1 VKDSILKIAVYG
13 KGGIG
18 KSTVSSNVSAALAQM
33 GENVLQIGASPKV
46 DSTAFLNEGKIL
58 QPDILASTK
67 ISASKDNLM
76 ACIKEGFAG
85 VMIAESGGPEPA
97 TGCAGRGVAAA
108 LDLTVKHK
116 VLEELG
122 ITVVIYDVLGDV
134 VCGGFAKPMESGFAE
149 SIYIVTSGELMALY
163 AANNLC
169 IAVKELLE
177 RKPGSNLRV
186 AGLINNMRGV
196 EREEEI
202 VEVYAKRL
210 GVKVLAHIPRS
221 EIVQEAEGEGGTV
234 IEKRPNSEQA
244 AIYRH
249 LAENIRNNKDLVIP
263 NPMDLE
269 EVLELIKGYSQPLD
283 RKEVKLG
290 PTVEVLEPKQD
301 WAHLGRKDKPL
312 KMIAIYGKGGI
323 GKSTVSSNTSAAL
336 ARMGETVLQ
345 MGCDPKRDSIST
357 LCGKLMPTIL
367 DTMRANDGAMT
378 EELMASLVHKGY
390 CGVLGVESGGP
401 RPGVGCA
408 GAGVMESLRMMEK
421 YNILEKY
428 HITFAIFDVLGD
440 VVCGGFAQP
449 MRAGYAREVYI
460 VSCGEVLTLIQINNI
475 ARSIKKI
482 HDRGVDCACAGI
494 INNMRGVKNE
504 EKIVE
509 AVAEKMG
516 LPVIMHVPRSQ
527 TVQDAEF
534 YARTVID
541 VYPDSEQATI
551 YQTLAKKI
559 LHNKDVFV
567 PNPLSLEEV
576 RSVISQ
582 FG

>member
-1 VKDSILKIAVYG
+1 MEGKILKFAVYG

-18 KSTVSSNVSAALAQM
+18 KSTVACNVSVALAQM
-33 GENVLQIGASPKV
+33 GEKVLQIGASPKV
-46 DSTAFLNEGKIL
+46 DSTAFLYGGKIL
-58 QPDILASTK
+58 QPDILTSTR
-67 ISASKDNLM
+67 ISASKANLM
-76 ACIKEGFAG
+76 ACIKEGYAG
-85 VMIAESGGPEPA
+85 VMIGESGGPEPA

-108 LDLTVKHK
+108 LDLTVKYK
-116 VLEELG
+116 TLEELG
-122 ITVVIYDVLGDV
+122 ITVAIYDVLGDV
-134 VCGGFAKPMESGFAE
+134 VCGGFAKPMESGFAD
-149 SIYIVTSGELMALY
+149 SIVIVTSGELMALY

-177 RKPGSNLRV
+177 RKPGMHIRV

-196 EREEEI
+196 DREEEI
-202 VEVYAKRL
+202 VEAYAKRL

-221 EIVQEAEGEGGTV
+221 GVVQEAEEAGGTV
-234 IEKRPNSEQA
+234 VEKRPDSEQA
-244 AIYRH
+244 KIYRQ
-249 LAENIRNNKDLVIP
+249 LAENIRDNKDLVVP
-263 NPMDLE
+263 KPMDLE

-283 RKEVKLG
+283 KKEVKLT
-290 PTVEVLEPKQD
+290 PMAEVIESKQD
-301 WAHLGRKDKPL
+301 WAHLGRKDKARKL
-312 KMIAIYGKGGI
+312 IAIYGKGGI
-323 GKSTVSSNTSAAL
+323 GKSTVSANVSAAL
-336 ARMGETVLQ
+336 SRMGETVLQ
-345 MGCDPKRDSIST
+345 MGCDPKRDSIAT

-367 DTMRANDGAMT
+367 DTMRGNDGAMT
-378 EELMASLVHKGY
+378 DELMVSLVHKGY
-390 CGVLGVESGGP
+390 CGVLGMESGGP

-408 GAGVMESLRMMEK
+408 GAGVMESLKQLEQ
-421 YNILEKY
+421 YNILDRYK
-428 HITFAIFDVLGD
+428 ITFAIFDVLGD

-460 VSCGEVLTLIQINNI
+460 VACGEVLTLIQINNI
-475 ARSIKKI
+475 AKSIKKI
-482 HDRGVDCACAGI
+482 HDRGIDCACAGI

-534 YARTVID
+534 YSRTVID
-541 VYPDSEQATI
+541 IFPDSDQAKV
-551 YQTLAKKI
+551 YQTLATKI

-576 RSVISQ
+576 RAIITKLE
-582 FG
+582 